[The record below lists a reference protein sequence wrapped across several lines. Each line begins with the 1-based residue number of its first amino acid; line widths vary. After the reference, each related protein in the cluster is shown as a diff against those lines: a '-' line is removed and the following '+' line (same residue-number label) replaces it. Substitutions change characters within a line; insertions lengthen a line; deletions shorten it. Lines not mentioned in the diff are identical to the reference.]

1 VAKKI
6 RRVGSV
12 RNELINKSREAALAA
27 IQIFNNPS
35 ITFKSE
41 SYVVLMIIAW
51 TYLMHAYYR
60 GEGIEYRYYK
70 KSGTG
75 KRRRFDRTRHGAY
88 KHWELER
95 CLNDNSSPIDRNASN
110 NLRFLIGL
118 RHEIEHQMTSRID
131 DFLSARFQACALNYN
146 QYIKK
151 LFGDG
156 YSIEQHLSFSL
167 QFSSISM
174 EQKEMLEEQPDLPA
188 NIKGYIQDFDQNLS
202 DDEFGSPSYAYRVL
216 FVPKIVNKRGQ
227 ADRVFEFVKADSAI
241 AEGINKEYVYLKET
255 EKRKMLPSEVVNIMQ
270 SEGFNGFNMHHH
282 TQLWKQEKAKQPHK
296 GFGVEVS
303 NTWYWYESWLEKVRK
318 HCKQNAD
325 KYREV

>member
-1 VAKKI
+1 MAKKI

-12 RNELINKSREAALAA
+12 KNELINKSREAALAA
-27 IQIFNNPS
+27 VQIFNNPS

-51 TYLMHAYYR
+51 TYLMHAHYR
-60 GEGIEYRYYK
+60 GKKVVYRYFK
-70 KSGTG
+70 KIG
-75 KRRRFDRTRHGAY
+75 KVRRFDKTKHGAY
-88 KHWELER
+88 KYWELER
-95 CLNDNSSPIDRNASN
+95 CLNDSNSPIDKDASN

-146 QYIKK
+146 EYIKK
-151 LFGDG
+151 LFGDE

-174 EQKEMLEEQPDLPA
+174 EQKEMLEEQPNLPA

-202 DDEFGSPSYAYRVL
+202 DNEFGSLSYAYRVL
-216 FVPKIVNKRGQ
+216 FVPKTVNKRGQ
-227 ADRVFEFVKADSAI
+227 ADRVIEFVRADSTI

-255 EKRKMLPSEVVNIMQ
+255 EKRKMRPSEVVQIMQ
-270 SEGFNGFNMHHH
+270 SEGFNKFNMYHH
-282 TQLWKQEKAKQPHK
+282 TQLWGREKAKQPHK

-318 HCKQNAD
+318 YCNQNAD